1 MKKYIITAWIGLLA
15 ITATH
20 AQEYKVNKSTGKL
33 VINLSSVTV
42 EGYSGNT
49 IVFSSLHQNQ
59 EVDERAKGLQLI
71 NGSGYKDNTGLGISV
86 DEKGTSIEVNQV
98 SSKDEAIKILVPKG
112 VKISYAYS
120 KVSNSG
126 KANFK
131 NVENEIEISVAY
143 NSVKLEN
150 VTGPVT
156 VNAIYGS
163 VDAVFKG
170 TVAGPVSIVSIYATV
185 DVSIPVTTKANLK
198 LNSMHGDT
206 FASGDLKI
214 EMEKTTGDDMVRY
227 GSGNVKGKI
236 NGGGIDFSL
245 RADYGKI
252 YLRKSN

>member
-15 ITATH
+15 ITAAN
-20 AQEYKVNKSTGKL
+20 AQEYKINKSTGKL

-42 EGYSGNT
+42 EGYSGNS
-49 IVFSSLHQNQ
+49 IIFSSLHQNQ

-71 NGSGYKDNTGLGISV
+71 NGSGFKDNTGLGISA
-86 DEKGTSIEVNQV
+86 EENGTTIEVNQV

-112 VKISYAYS
+112 ITISYAYS
-120 KVSNSG
+120 KVSNAG
-126 KANFK
+126 KAVFK
-131 NVENEIEISVAY
+131 NIENEIEVSVTY

-150 VTGPVT
+150 ITGPVT

-170 TVAGPVSIVSIYATV
+170 AIKGPVSIVSIYATV
-185 DVSIPVTTKANLK
+185 DVAIPVATKANLK
-198 LNSMHGDT
+198 LNTAHGDT
-206 FASGDLKI
+206 FASDELKI
-214 EMEKTTGDDMVRY
+214 EMEKTSGDDMVRY
-227 GSGNVKGKI
+227 GGNVKGKL
-236 NGGGIDFSL
+236 NGGGTEFSL